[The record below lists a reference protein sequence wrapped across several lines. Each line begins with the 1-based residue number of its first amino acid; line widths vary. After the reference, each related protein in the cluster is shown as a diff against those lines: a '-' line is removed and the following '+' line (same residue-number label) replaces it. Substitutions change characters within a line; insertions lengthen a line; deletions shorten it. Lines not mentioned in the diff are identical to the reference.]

1 MVPMSNT
8 ASQIIGAFGGVVAMH
23 DATGIP
29 LNTIRT
35 WAKTGVIGS
44 PKTRDYEAKILTAAK
59 ELNLPIKPEDFVRA
73 A

>member
-1 MVPMSNT
+1 
-8 ASQIIGAFGGVVAMH
+8 MH